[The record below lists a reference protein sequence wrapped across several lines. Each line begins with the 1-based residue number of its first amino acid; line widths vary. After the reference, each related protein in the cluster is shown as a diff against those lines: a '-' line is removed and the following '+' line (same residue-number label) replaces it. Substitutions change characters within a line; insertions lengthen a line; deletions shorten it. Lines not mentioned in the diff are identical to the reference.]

1 MFDLLPDS
9 RQIGRQSRSVIQ
21 HYGEKSIQPAS
32 YTDSNYGGSKGQFL
46 EPPCQFG
53 RRILECN
60 HKRDSDVDRLSSK
73 GKKSELKSDIFEICI

>member
-21 HYGEKSIQPAS
+21 HYGEKSTQPAS
-32 YTDSNYGGSKGQFL
+32 YTVSNYGGSKGQFL

-53 RRILECN
+53 GRTLDYN
-60 HKRDSDVDRLSSK
+60 HKQDIDVGRLYFK
-73 GKKSELKSDIFEICI
+73 GK